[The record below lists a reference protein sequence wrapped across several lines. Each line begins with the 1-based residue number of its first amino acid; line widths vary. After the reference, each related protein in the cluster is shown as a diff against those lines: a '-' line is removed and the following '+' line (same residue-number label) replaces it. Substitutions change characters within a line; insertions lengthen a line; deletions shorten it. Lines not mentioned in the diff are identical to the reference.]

1 MPRELNLPQLPA
13 EAGPGIRLAPGDT
26 KRQTFRPDAPG
37 TWPGGLPTLS
47 WHGLDL
53 LLPPKPE
60 GATEPLAAN
69 PARTPPLDDSANARF
84 ELRIHTANV
93 GTKRRG
99 HDANPA
105 KPARSLPRVRLSDL
119 LFGAKALPLEAPP
132 KAEPWQRFLQ
142 EMRLPH
148 ACRLHRP
155 FFSRALQPQKHRSC
169 YASAGGFRS
178 LHQTFE

>member
-60 GATEPLAAN
+60 GATEPLAPS
-69 PARTPPLDDSANARF
+69 PARTPKLNGCRGASF

-93 GTKRRG
+93 WVNRRAPA
-99 HDANPA
+99 ANPA
-105 KPARSLPRVRLSDL
+105 KPAAKLPRVRLNPL
-119 LFGAKALPLEAPP
+119 L
-132 KAEPWQRFLQ
+132 AEGCPV
-142 EMRLPH
+142 
-148 ACRLHRP
+148 
-155 FFSRALQPQKHRSC
+155 S
-169 YASAGGFRS
+169 
-178 LHQTFE
+178 